1 MKPLANIVL
10 KSVRRSFWD
19 YLIYVI
25 ASSIAVTVYF
35 SFLSMSFN
43 KELTQNSRVEVPI
56 SVTLQISSLLI
67 LIFIAFFMM
76 YTNLFV
82 AKRREK
88 EIAVYHLLGVKKS
101 QIAAML
107 FTENLILGNI
117 ALMIGLAVGAIF
129 SKLFAMILLR
139 AMLITA
145 DTNIIVS
152 WRSLA
157 NTVVIFNVIFLGM
170 SVINSSIIYRKQL
183 ISLFSH
189 NDETNNEYFGPVKR
203 ILALSG
209 IFLVGV
215 PLFMAVNFEDL
226 GPIFNI
232 WLRRNDYLL
241 AIVIIAF
248 MIIVGTLLI
257 FYCLIPILMRL
268 LRRWHRFMYRGG
280 RLLSFS
286 NLKVNLRQNA
296 VMLSLM
302 TLLIMFSLSA
312 FIGMATLYSYA
323 QKTIDQVAPAHFIT
337 DDVHLATVKK
347 VLGQNEL
354 EVKQEET
361 GHFKI
366 VPMLTSVQLKSESRS
381 KEKVTPITIMSE
393 TDYNRARKIQSGLE
407 PIQIKSDETIMIL
420 HKLARYQID
429 GEQQR
434 IQFEQKSMNRLKI
447 KKYQSIFPYGET
459 HYVKNLMIVKDKVY
473 KNVKSDTRYDLTA
486 IDIKNYRAFARSED
500 DFGHQL
506 DDQSKEQTYLT
517 QTGSTLEKTQYEFS
531 NYVQSRYHY
540 QNLGVR
546 KQVATSVNEL
556 TGFFI
561 YVACFISVI
570 LVVATCSIMMLQQMV
585 DLRQNQKTYW
595 LMQSLGVTNKEIK
608 RIIYQQTAGLFLIPV
623 ILGSIEAIF
632 TFNIY
637 VALFDSPNI
646 NVMIFFWGTFYA
658 MYYGLFLITAHVL
671 NRIVNSRN

>member
-43 KELTQNSRVEVPI
+43 KELTQNSRVELPI
-56 SVTLQISSLLI
+56 SVTLQISSFLI
-67 LIFIAFFMM
+67 LIFIACFMM

-107 FTENLILGNI
+107 FVENLILGNI
-117 ALMIGLAVGAIF
+117 ALMIGLAVGALF

-139 AMLITA
+139 AMVITA

-152 WRSLA
+152 WRSLI
-157 NTVVIFNVIFLGM
+157 NTVLIFNVIFLVM

-183 ISLFSH
+183 ISLFTH
-189 NDETNNEYFGPVKR
+189 NDGASNEHFGSFKR
-203 ILALSG
+203 LLAIVSL
-209 IFLVGV
+209 FLIGV
-215 PLFMAVNFEDL
+215 PLYLAVNFEEL

-241 AIVIIAF
+241 VIVMIAV
-248 MIIVGTLLI
+248 MIILGTLLV
-257 FYCLIPILMRL
+257 FYCLIPILLRL
-268 LRRWHRFMYRGG
+268 MQKWHHFMYRGG
-280 RLLSFS
+280 RLLAFS
-286 NLKVNLRQNA
+286 NLKGNLRQNA

-337 DDVHLATVKK
+337 DNYHLATVKK
-347 VLGQNEL
+347 VLKENQL
-354 EVKQEET
+354 EIKQQVT

-366 VPMLTSVQLKSESRS
+366 IPMRTSVQLNQKNSS
-381 KEKVTPITIMSE
+381 KPKITPITIMSE
-393 TDYNRARKIQSGLE
+393 SDYNRARRIQDGLE
-407 PIQIKSDETIMIL
+407 SIKIKSDESIMIL

-429 GEQQR
+429 GEKQLIHFDQESLN
-434 IQFEQKSMNRLKI
+434 QLKI
-447 KKYQSIFPYGET
+447 QKYQSIFPYGET
-459 HYVKNLMIVKDKVY
+459 HYVKNLMIVDDKVY
-473 KNVKSDTRYDLTA
+473 NGVKSDTRYNLTA
-486 IDIKNYRAFARSED
+486 IDIKKYQAFAQSEN
-500 DFGHQL
+500 DFGHKL
-506 DDQSKEQTYLT
+506 DDQAKEQTYL
-517 QTGSTLEKTQYEFS
+517 QLTGTSLENTHYNFS
-531 NYVQSRYHY
+531 AQSKSRYHY
-540 QNLGVR
+540 QNVGVR
-546 KQVATSVNEL
+546 KQVAKNVTQL

-561 YVACFISVI
+561 YVTCFISII

-585 DLRQNQKTYW
+585 DLRQNQKTYS
-595 LMQSLGVTNKEIK
+595 LMQSLGVTNKEIR
-608 RIIYQQTAGLFLIPV
+608 RIVYQQTAGLFLIPV
-623 ILGSIEAIF
+623 ILGSIEALF

-637 VALFDSPNI
+637 VALFDLPNI
-646 NVMIFFWGTFYA
+646 NVIIFFWGTFYA

-671 NRIVNSRN
+671 NRIINNRN